1 LKKKLSW
8 QTIEMMGYAYYV
20 KQGYKVLTKIID
32 SSIYDL
38 VIEKDLAF
46 QSVNVKTGFWLR
58 GAWQFSNSKVR
69 PKKQMADIYLVWL
82 DKENRFV
89 EVFKHQL
96 KSSKSKTI
104 MVPKECL
111 K

>member
-1 LKKKLSW
+1 
-8 QTIEMMGYAYYV
+8 MMGYAHYV

-38 VIEKDLAF
+38 VIEKDLEF
-46 QSVNVKTGFWLR
+46 TSVNVKSGFWYR
-58 GAWQFSNSKVR
+58 GAWHFSHSKVR
-69 PKKQMADIYLVWL
+69 PKKRMADIYLVWL
-82 DKENRFV
+82 GKENRFV

-96 KSSKSKTI
+96 KSLKSKTI